1 MFPLIFSHIRYA
13 YFAGIGPPWLVP
25 EVALTGE
32 LGELDAGADGEAGD
46 CGLTDSL
53 IAISW
58 LERKVS

>member
-1 MFPLIFSHIRYA
+1 M
-13 YFAGIGPPWLVP
+13 P
-25 EVALTGE
+25 EAALTGE